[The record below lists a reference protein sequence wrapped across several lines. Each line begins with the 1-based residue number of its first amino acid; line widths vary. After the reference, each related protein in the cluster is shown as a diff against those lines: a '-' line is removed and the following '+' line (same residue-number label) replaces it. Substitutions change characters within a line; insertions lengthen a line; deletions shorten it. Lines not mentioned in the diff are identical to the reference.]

1 MRPQVPARAKMTAS
15 MMTES
20 ACGWD
25 GTSLQLRI
33 PGEPQEAED
42 VLDRAERTFS
52 ATPRF
57 FANRPVCRSHRSDA
71 KERSRKTV
79 VTQQPA
85 MKRGFR
91 PWAPMS
97 EM

>member
-1 MRPQVPARAKMTAS
+1 M
-15 MMTES
+15 
-20 ACGWD
+20 D
-25 GTSLQLRI
+25 GECTSLQLKTI
-33 PGEPQEAED
+33 GELSKAED
-42 VLDRAERTFS
+42 VLDRAERIFS

-57 FANRPVCRSHRSDA
+57 FANRPVCRSQRSDA

>member
-1 MRPQVPARAKMTAS
+1 MTAP
-15 MMTES
+15 MMIGS
-20 ACGWD
+20 AYEWD
-25 GTSLQLRI
+25 LAGLQFRI
-33 PGEPQEAED
+33 IGELQSVED

-57 FANRPVCRSHRSDA
+57 FANRPVCRSQRSDA